1 MKDLHDRTVLL
12 TGASAGIGPYI
23 ARRLRAEGAR
33 LILTARRQAELDE
46 LAAEL
51 GDARVITA
59 DLSDRAELE
68 RLITDADE
76 VDVLVANA
84 GVEALGELATRA
96 LDEIDTAID
105 VNLRAPIVLTRLC
118 LPVMIRRGSGQVVLV
133 ASLAGKVPAP
143 GSSLY
148 SATKAGLRAF
158 AHATAAE
165 LRGTGVGV
173 AVVSPTFV
181 EEAGMYARGHVKA
194 PSSVRTVN
202 PSQVAESVVKAI
214 RGRRVEIVVA
224 PVEQRVFGRVV
235 QAMPELVGI
244 AASAATIPSSKQ
256 KR

>member
-1 MKDLHDRTVLL
+1 MKDLRDRTVLL

-33 LILTARRQAELDE
+33 LVLTARRRPELED

-51 GDARVITA
+51 GDTRVITA
-59 DLSDRAELE
+59 DMARREELE
-68 RLITDADE
+68 RLVAEAGE
-76 VDVLVANA
+76 VDVLIANA
-84 GVEALGELATRA
+84 GVEALGRLATRT
-96 LDEIDTAID
+96 LEEIDTAID
-105 VNLRAPIVLTRLC
+105 VNLRAPIVMTRLC
-118 LPVMIRRGSGQVVLV
+118 LPAMIERGSGQVVLV

-173 AVVSPTFV
+173 SVVSPTFV
-181 EEAGMYARGHVKA
+181 EEAGMYARGSVKA
-194 PSSVRTVN
+194 PGSVRTVN
-202 PSQVAESVVKAI
+202 PSQVAEAVVKAI

-224 PVEQRVFGRVV
+224 PVEQRLFGRVV
-235 QAMPELVGI
+235 QAMPELVGV
-244 AASAATIPSSKQ
+244 AAGAATIPAGK
-256 KR
+256 KE